1 MQSNIKF
8 GFRIHQSGYTFEELK
23 KAVILADTLGYHSV
37 TLYDLLG
44 IPTLEC
50 WTTLSAL
57 AGITNKIRLTP
68 MVLANLYR
76 PPLLLAKMGA
86 TLDVISNGRF
96 EFGLGAGGNRRDHE
110 LAGIEFPKTAQRVK
124 MLEESVS
131 LIKKLWTHDSTTF
144 TGSFYQTFQA
154 AINPKPVQ
162 TPHPPLIIGGHGER
176 HLLRAVAK
184 HADICNIGSELNI
197 PEHSAKLGLLE
208 QHCTDVDRNFSEIEV
223 THNTRIVIAETQSA
237 FEQKVAVLAKASH
250 MDIDS
255 YKSEISKSIHGTPEQ
270 CIHQIK
276 SYSDYGIGYFFLIF
290 PDPII
295 TDDLVLFANQVMPAF
310 R

>member
-1 MQSNIKF
+1 MESNIKF

-23 KAVILADTLGYHSV
+23 RVVILADALGYYSV

-50 WTTLSAL
+50 WTTLSSL
-57 AGITNKIRLTP
+57 AGITKKIRLTP

-96 EFGLGAGGNRRDHE
+96 ELGIGAGGNRRDHE
-110 LAGIEFPKTAQRVK
+110 LAGIEFPGTARRVK

-131 LIKKLWTHDSTTF
+131 LIKQLWMHDSTTF
-144 TGSFYQTFQA
+144 AGSFYQTFQA
-154 AINPKPVQ
+154 SISPKPVQ

-197 PEHSAKLGLLE
+197 PEHSAKLELLE
-208 QHCTDVDRNFSEIEV
+208 QHCTDIDRDFSEIEV
-223 THNTRIVIAETQSA
+223 THNTRVVIAETQSA

>member
-1 MQSNIKF
+1 MQ
-8 GFRIHQSGYTFEELK
+8 
-23 KAVILADTLGYHSV
+23 
-37 TLYDLLG
+37 
-44 IPTLEC
+44 
-50 WTTLSAL
+50 
-57 AGITNKIRLTP
+57 
-68 MVLANLYR
+68 
-76 PPLLLAKMGA
+76 
-86 TLDVISNGRF
+86 
-96 EFGLGAGGNRRDHE
+96 
-110 LAGIEFPKTAQRVK
+110 
-124 MLEESVS
+124 
-131 LIKKLWTHDSTTF
+131 DSTTF
-144 TGSFYQTFQA
+144 TGSFYHTFQA
-154 AINPKPVQ
+154 SINPKPVQ
-162 TPHPPLIIGGHGER
+162 IPHPPLIIGGHGER

>member
-57 AGITNKIRLTP
+57 AGITNKIR
-68 MVLANLYR
+68 
-76 PPLLLAKMGA
+76 
-86 TLDVISNGRF
+86 
-96 EFGLGAGGNRRDHE
+96 
-110 LAGIEFPKTAQRVK
+110 
-124 MLEESVS
+124 
-131 LIKKLWTHDSTTF
+131 
-144 TGSFYQTFQA
+144 
-154 AINPKPVQ
+154 PVQ
-162 TPHPPLIIGGHGER
+162 IPHPPLIIGGHGER

-197 PEHSAKLGLLE
+197 QEHSAKLELLE
-208 QHCTDVDRNFSEIEV
+208 QHCKDVDRDFSEIEV
-223 THNTRIVIAETQSA
+223 THNTRVVIAETRSA
-237 FEQKVAVLAKASH
+237 FEQKVAILAETSH

-270 CIHQIK
+270 CIRQIK

-295 TDDLVLFANQVMPAF
+295 TDDLVLFAKQVMPAF

>member
-23 KAVILADTLGYHSV
+23 RAVILADKLGYHSV

-44 IPTLEC
+44 IPALEC

-57 AGITNKIRLTP
+57 AGITKKIRLTP

-76 PPLLLAKMGA
+76 PPLLMAKMGA

-96 EFGLGAGGNRRDHE
+96 ELGIGAGGNRRDHE
-110 LAGIEFPKTAQRVK
+110 SAGIEFPETTRRVK

-131 LIKKLWTHDSTTF
+131 LIKQLWMQDTTTF
-144 TGSFYQTFQA
+144 TGSFYHTFQA
-154 AINPKPVQ
+154 SINPKPVQ
-162 TPHPPLIIGGHGER
+162 IPHPPLIIGGHGER

-270 CIHQIK
+270 CIRQIK
-276 SYSDYGIGYFFLIF
+276 SYSDYGIRYFFLIF

-295 TDDLVLFANQVMPAF
+295 TDDLVLFAKQVIPAF